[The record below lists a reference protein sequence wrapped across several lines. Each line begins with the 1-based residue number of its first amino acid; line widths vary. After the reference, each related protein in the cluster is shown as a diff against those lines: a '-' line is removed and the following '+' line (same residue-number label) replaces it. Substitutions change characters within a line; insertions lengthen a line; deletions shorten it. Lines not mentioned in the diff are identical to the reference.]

1 MEPQVNQQA
10 QGQPQRV
17 SDPNQ
22 VGILLLTI
30 ADRINESKDA
40 LTGDIRDFMTRVKEL
55 NALYAEEVRK
65 NQLLTQ
71 QISDLMNTKPQTEGP
86 KLTGE
91 PSTDGAL

>member
-1 MEPQVNQQA
+1 MESNVNQQA

-71 QISDLMNTKPQTEGP
+71 QVNELMSGKTPVTGVPSTEG
-86 KLTGE
+86 
-91 PSTDGAL
+91 AL

>member
-1 MEPQVNQQA
+1 MESQATQNQQA
-10 QGQPQRV
+10 QRV

-71 QISDLMNTKPQTEGP
+71 QVNDLMSGKAPVTGAPSTEG
-86 KLTGE
+86 
-91 PSTDGAL
+91 AL